1 MKAIKTTDNSNLV
14 IITDEFNKLFAE
26 NFAVRLA
33 QVELAT
39 KADIADFVY
48 LLHFDDNLKNL
59 NKKVTSNKSKHVKAE
74 KKITD
79 LPNKIAQI
87 SEKRYDFLLGRM

>member
-1 MKAIKTTDNSNLV
+1 MKAIKTTDISNLV
-14 IITDEFNKLFAE
+14 ITTDEFNKLFEE

-39 KADIADFVY
+39 KADIPDFVN
-48 LLHFDDNLKNL
+48 LVDFDDNVKNL
-59 NKKVTSNKSKHVKAE
+59 NKRVTSNKLKHVKAE

-79 LPNKIAQI
+79 LPNIIAQI
-87 SEKRYDFLLGRM
+87 SEKRWFFVR

>member
-1 MKAIKTTDNSNLV
+1 MKAIKTTDISNLV
-14 IITDEFNKLFAE
+14 ITTDEFNKLFEE

-39 KADIADFVY
+39 KADIPDFVN
-48 LLHFDDNLKNL
+48 LVDFDDNVKNL
-59 NKKVTSNKSKHVKAE
+59 NKRVTSNKLKHVKAE

-79 LPNKIAQI
+79 LPNIIAQI
-87 SEKRYDFLLGRM
+87 SEKRWLFVR